1 MFVGL
6 IFFGCFTEIVYNYIK
21 ELYGYK
27 ISRNPQYT
35 NQQERGILWLANF
48 TAVNPAF
55 GVNNFNETKY
65 YSPDES
71 LVRDILLVLFGKP
84 GFYPSLPYLGM
95 HIQDY
100 LYALED
106 DMDTTQIKAKLASQC
121 MDLLP
126 LLQNGDMDIFASHWK
141 GNPLL
146 VFKLP
151 VIRETEYS
159 DLVLGVTILKN
170 GEMQFN
176 FVFNDK
182 QQYI

>member
-1 MFVGL
+1 M
-6 IFFGCFTEIVYNYIK
+6 
-21 ELYGYK
+21 
-27 ISRNPQYT
+27 
-35 NQQERGILWLANF
+35 ANF

-126 LLQNGDMDIFASHWK
+126 LLQSGDMDIFASHWK